1 MKERMDWIKETLL
14 CAVESQMG
22 DIGEVDAKELG
33 EVIDMIKDLEEARYY
48 CAITKAMEEGS
59 EQQYYGGGNGPMYYT
74 TSGSFKKGPNGSH
87 HQPVEMREMSWDY
100 DSENSYKP
108 RHGEHDTWNGTH
120 TDMNEGRSYRS
131 RKNYMESKEMHKDKT
146 TQMRELEKYAQEL
159 TQDIVEMIEGASPE
173 EKQYL
178 SKKITAL
185 ATKITQE

>member
-1 MKERMDWIKETLL
+1 MTERLDWIKETLI
-14 CAVESQMG
+14 CAVEGQLG
-22 DIGEVDAKELG
+22 DIADVDAKELG
-33 EVIDMIKDLEEARYY
+33 EVIDMIKDIEEAKYY
-48 CAITKAMEEGS
+48 CTVTKAMEEGK
-59 EQQYYGGGNGPMYYT
+59 EYQHEGDQMYYT
-74 TSGSFKKGPNGSH
+74 TSGMIKRGPSSGH

-100 DSENSYKP
+100 DGEGSYKP
-108 RHGEHDTWNGTH
+108 RHGEHNTWNSTH

-178 SKKITAL
+178 SKKITTL
-185 ATKITQE
+185 ANKIIQE